1 MFIQKI
7 KNLYFAVK
15 NLTGGVTFAK
25 CPYKC
30 ISDKYRMPNC
40 YTPLQEL
47 IHTFGGPW
55 IFGFFLIGLLVLLA
69 LVISL
74 ARVKF
79 IGTDDF
85 SGRAPIHHGAHID
98 HSLPFLESLN
108 EVYFVL
114 MFNPNKYVTGT

>member
-1 MFIQKI
+1 
-7 KNLYFAVK
+7 
-15 NLTGGVTFAK
+15 
-25 CPYKC
+25 
-30 ISDKYRMPNC
+30 MPNC

-55 IFGFFLIGLLVLLA
+55 IFGLFLIGLLVLLA

-85 SGRAPIHHGAHID
+85 SGPTPIPHGAHID

-108 EVYFVL
+108 EVRFEVISVAHKFV
-114 MFNPNKYVTGT
+114 VHG